1 MSKSDDFK
9 SDAPAI
15 NEAVN
20 YYDSN
25 GCLIIGAN
33 VVGKIHSQLM
43 NKLIRRAGDGS
54 KRTQQARITEYLE
67 GLLTNV

>member
-1 MSKSDDFK
+1 MEDT
-9 SDAPAI
+9 PI
-15 NEAVN
+15 N

-33 VVGKIHSQLM
+33 LVGKIHSQLM

-54 KRTQQARITEYLE
+54 KRTQQARITDYLE

>member
-1 MSKSDDFK
+1 MEDKIN
-9 SDAPAI
+9 API
-15 NEAVN
+15 N

-33 VVGKIHSQLM
+33 LVGKIHSQLM

-54 KRTQQARITEYLE
+54 KRTQQARITDYLE
-67 GLLTNV
+67 GLLTNVYYNHD

>member
-1 MSKSDDFK
+1 MEERIN
-9 SDAPAI
+9 API
-15 NEAVN
+15 N

-25 GCLIIGAN
+25 GCLIVGAN
-33 VVGKIHSQLM
+33 VVGRIHNQLM
-43 NKLIRRAGDGS
+43 SKLIRRSSNDGS

>member
-1 MSKSDDFK
+1 MDN
-9 SDAPAI
+9 API
-15 NEAVN
+15 N

-33 VVGKIHSQLM
+33 VVGKIHPLLM
-43 NKLIRRAGDGS
+43 DKLIRRSGDGS

>member
-1 MSKSDDFK
+1 MDNT
-9 SDAPAI
+9 PI
-15 NEAVN
+15 N

-33 VVGKIHSQLM
+33 LVGKIHSQLM

-54 KRTQQARITEYLE
+54 KRTQQARITSYLE